1 MNLVRNLAALAITL
15 TLGVAVAPG
24 CGPKKPNGTS
34 NPPGGSNASG
44 GGGATSGGGSSA
56 SSDDAG
62 GEAGGDGGGAP
73 TTCEAKVA
81 GAPVPLFEEKV
92 LIRPPVNVE
101 LVEDN
106 PTFATTYASAGFVSA
121 CDATVDRMSLF
132 VFQNDP
138 KKKLGTYL
146 DEVVNEMLPK
156 SGYQNGTR
164 DKNYLETDTDA
175 HTGVE
180 YPAADGAPPAKLYIA
195 VARRFDN
202 VFVILYQTR
211 PDEFVVLKPTF
222 EESAKSLLVI
232 PPDA

>member
-1 MNLVRNLAALAITL
+1 MDLVRSFAVSVICFSFALAVPACKNT
-15 TLGVAVAPG
+15 P
-24 CGPKKPNGTS
+24 PDGTS
-34 NPPGGSNASG
+34 NPPGSG
-44 GGGATSGGGSSA
+44 
-56 SSDDAG
+56 DAVG
-62 GEAGGDGGGAP
+62 KRGKRNRGGGDGGASGDEGGGEEGGGEAP
-73 TTCEAKVA
+73 KSCEAKVA
-81 GAPVPLFEEKV
+81 DTPTALFGDQV
-92 LIRPPVNVE
+92 LIRPPINVE

-106 PTFATTYASAGFVSA
+106 PQFATTFTSGGFVSA
-121 CDATVDRMSLF
+121 CEATVDRMSLF